1 MLDVLNIALPEIAEE
16 EIDIGLIEKFFA
28 ELPDKIFRLGIR
40 VLLAIIVFWVGTRII
55 KIVRKM
61 VKKSLLRGNA
71 EQGVIQFLDSF
82 IKATLYIILVLF
94 IASGFGV
101 DAASVVALLGSAGV
115 AIGLA
120 IQGSLSNLAGG
131 VLILLLK
138 PFKVGDYIKE
148 DTNGNEG
155 TVEEIQLFY
164 TRLATP
170 ENKIIILPNGNL
182 ANSSLTNVTFAPDR
196 RLDIKVGISYKA
208 DIRKAKDVL
217 MEVLKKDAFIVKE
230 KEQIVYVDELADSS
244 VILGIRCWFK
254 NEDYWEGKWRITENV
269 KYALDENAIEIPY
282 PQMDVHVDNL
292 G

>member
-1 MLDVLNIALPEIAEE
+1 MLDILNIALPDITEE
-16 EIDIGLIEKFFA
+16 EIDIGLIEQFFS
-28 ELPDKIFRLGIR
+28 ELPDKAFRLGIR
-40 VLLAIIVFWVGTRII
+40 VLLAVVVFFVGAKLI

-61 VKKSLLRGNA
+61 IKKSLLRANA

-82 IKATLYIILVLF
+82 IKAALYVILILF
-94 IASGFGV
+94 IGSGFGI

-148 DTNGNEG
+148 DTGGNEG

-164 TRLATP
+164 TRLVTP
-170 ENKIIILPNGNL
+170 ENKIIVLPNGTLSN
-182 ANSSLTNVTFAPDR
+182 ASLTNVTYAPDR

-208 DIRKAKDVL
+208 DIKKAKEVL
-217 MEVLKKDAFIVKE
+217 MDVIENDAYVLKD
-230 KEQIVYVDELADSS
+230 KEQLVYVDELADSA
-244 VILGIRCWFK
+244 VIMGIRCWFK
-254 NEDYWEGKWRITENV
+254 NEDFWGGKWRITENI
-269 KYALDENAIEIPY
+269 KYALDENEIEIPY
-282 PQMDVHVDNL
+282 PQMDVHVD
-292 G
+292 GVK